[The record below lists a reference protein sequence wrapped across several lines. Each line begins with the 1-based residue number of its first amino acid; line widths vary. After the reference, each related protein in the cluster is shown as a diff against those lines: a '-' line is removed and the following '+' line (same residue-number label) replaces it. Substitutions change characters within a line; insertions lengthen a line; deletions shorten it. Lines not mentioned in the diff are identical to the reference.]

1 MEFKM
6 NSFIV
11 FHIYRLDTNAI
22 LKNDD
27 SQLYNY
33 FHAYSFDKLVN
44 LVKVDS
50 PSGAEDVRKF
60 V

>member
-33 FHAYSFDKLVN
+33 FHAYSFDKLV
-44 LVKVDS
+44 KVDS